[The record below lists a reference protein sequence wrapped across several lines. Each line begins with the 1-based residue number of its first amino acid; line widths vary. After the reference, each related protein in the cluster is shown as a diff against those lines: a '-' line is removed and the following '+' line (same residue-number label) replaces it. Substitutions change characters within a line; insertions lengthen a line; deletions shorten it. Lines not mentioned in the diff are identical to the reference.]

1 MIKAIFFDIDGTL
14 MNSQS
19 RALESTREAIAKAQQ
34 KGILCGV
41 ATGRGPVDL
50 ACRIDQL
57 PLDMYVT
64 YNGQLVFT
72 DQLDLYRHPF
82 DPEVLNE
89 IVTFADTEFRQII
102 FGGRTRVDGSYLM
115 QKSQGKWL
123 KRLAGKMPTWFP
135 VRASKKVMQ
144 QINTHRRPGRYSK
157 LSIVQEPIYQCVLYS
172 AESEAAYLAKRL
184 PNCSFQRSNPYSV
197 DIIPK
202 GGSKL
207 LGIQQFLSQNNLCL
221 EEVMAFGDHLNDIAM
236 LQGVAI
242 GVAMGNAQP
251 ETKAAADFVTRSN
264 DDDGIAYALK
274 HYGII
279 E

>member
-14 MNSQS
+14 MSSQS
-19 RALESTREAIAKAQQ
+19 RALESTKQAIAAAQA
-34 KGILCGV
+34 KGILCGI

-50 ACRIDQL
+50 AQRIDHL
-57 PLDMYVT
+57 PMDMYVT

-82 DPEVLNE
+82 EAEVLAE
-89 IVTFADTEFRQII
+89 IVRFADEEFRQII

-115 QKSQGKWL
+115 QQSQGKWL

-135 VRASKKVMQ
+135 VRASKKMMQ
-144 QINTHRRPGRYSK
+144 KINTHRKPGRYSK
-157 LSIVQEPIYQCVLYS
+157 LAIIHEPVYQCVLYS
-172 AESEAAYLAKRL
+172 AESEEAYLRKRL

-207 LGIQQFLSQNNLCL
+207 LGIQQFLSQNDLRL
-221 EEVMAFGDHLNDIAM
+221 EEVMAFGDHLNDIEM

-242 GVAMGNAQP
+242 GVAMGNAQT
-251 ETKAAADFVTRSN
+251 ETKAAADFVTKTN
-264 DDDGIAYALK
+264 DDDGIYYALK

-279 E
+279 